1 VLWCVAVV
9 RMRIHRLPRRTFLTA
24 STVAPFGLALSQWG
38 CGGPSDR
45 VVELA
50 HPLVV
55 GSGFGGSIA
64 AHRLT
69 EAGHACTVLERGRRW
84 DVTESR
90 DTFCSLRRPDRRAAW
105 LSTRTHVGL
114 RTPVDRYVGLVEEF
128 AGENIDVAIGAG
140 VGGGS
145 LVYAGMM
152 VKPPQDLF
160 ERIFPASLSYA
171 ELEETWY
178 PRVASVMPMR
188 AIPDS
193 LFEHPNYTASRIFVD
208 HAMRAGLTPERNL
221 AAIDWDLVEAELRDE
236 LPEEASVGDYLYG
249 LNGGAKG
256 SVDRTYL
263 RLAEATGRCEVLTQH
278 QVAAVGMY
286 PDGSYRVDVE
296 RIDDEGLVLERVVF
310 HAPRLILSA
319 GSIHSTRLLVE
330 ARGRGWMPDLPAE
343 LGSGWA
349 NNGQH
354 LQMRGGLDEDV
365 GTVQGGPPCVVV
377 RDLTNPTSPITVE
390 HGAAAFGFDCHCLIN
405 PSSAMIDGTG
415 RMSWDLAEQ
424 RVRLEWTAD
433 LNRSADAA
441 ALEVGERICAA
452 AGGEVQSIPGG
463 RSRPQTF
470 HPLGGV
476 PMGVVTDTY
485 GRVNGHPGLYVIDG
499 ALIPGCTPTSNP
511 AWTIA
516 AIAERALATIIAEDL
531 G

>member
-1 VLWCVAVV
+1 
-9 RMRIHRLPRRTFLTA
+9 MRKGRLGRRTFLA
-24 STVAPFGLALSQWG
+24 AGSVATGGLALSQWG

-45 VVELA
+45 VVELD
-50 HPLVV
+50 HPLIV
-55 GSGFGGSIA
+55 GTGFGGSIS

-69 EAGHACTVLERGRRW
+69 EAGQRVTVLERGRRW
-84 DVTESR
+84 DVSEAR

-105 LSTRTHVGL
+105 LSTRTHIGL

-128 AGENIDVAIGAG
+128 QGENIDVAIGAG

-160 ERIFPASLSYA
+160 ERIFPAALPYA
-171 ELEETWY
+171 EMDARWY
-178 PRVASVMPMR
+178 PKLAEVMPLR
-188 AIPDS
+188 QVPDA
-193 LFEHPNYTASRIFVD
+193 LLEHENYTASRIFID
-208 HAMRAGLTPERNL
+208 HAMRAGLEPERNL
-221 AAIDWDLVEAELRDE
+221 AAMDWDLVEAELRGE

-249 LNGGAKG
+249 LNSGAKG
-256 SVDRTYL
+256 SVDQSYL

-296 RIDDEGLVLERVVF
+296 IIDDEGLVLERVVF
-310 HAPRLILSA
+310 HTPMLFLSA
-319 GSIHSTRLLVE
+319 GSVNSTRLLVE
-330 ARGRGWMPDLPAE
+330 AKGRGWMPDLPAT
-343 LGSGWA
+343 LGTGWG

-354 LQMRGGLDEDV
+354 LQMRGGLTEDV
-365 GTVQGGPPCVVV
+365 GAVQGGPPCVVI
-377 RDLTNPTSPITVE
+377 RDLTNPTSPITIE

-415 RMSWDLAEQ
+415 QMVWDATEQ
-424 RVRLEWTAD
+424 RVRLEWTSE
-433 LNRSADAA
+433 LNRSADQAA
-441 ALEVGERICAA
+441 AEVGNRICAA
-452 AGGEVQSIPGG
+452 AGGEVQVIPGG
-463 RSRPQTF
+463 RTRPQTF

-476 PMGVVTDTY
+476 PMGAAADTF
-485 GRVNGHPGLYVIDG
+485 GRVNGHRGLYVIDG

-511 AWTIA
+511 AWTIG
-516 AIAERALATIIAEDL
+516 AIAERALATIVAEDL